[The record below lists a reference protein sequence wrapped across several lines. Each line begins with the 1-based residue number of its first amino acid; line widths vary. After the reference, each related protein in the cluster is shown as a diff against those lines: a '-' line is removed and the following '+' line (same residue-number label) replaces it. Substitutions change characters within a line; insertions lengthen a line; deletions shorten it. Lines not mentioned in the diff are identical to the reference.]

1 MERSRKRL
9 RAACN
14 ECHGSKVKCSGE
26 KKGCKRCLSAGH
38 VWQFEVSIVGRCS
51 KGPRRRKA
59 PTNTEIMDVTS
70 RDSNSDS
77 TVLKVVRGSS
87 QEGSNR
93 PLSASVFS
101 STGSNGAQLDLDL
114 SEILNWNPSSAPD
127 PAESRS
133 TGNSNVLFADPVVS
147 PTDEFRYAISQ
158 LDIPLPTDKH
168 TSRLETGQD
177 MGFVP
182 SSTMNP
188 VSTALPPTP
197 DEIAVGPGIACTSDS
212 LQHQTSSLLG
222 SVDSKPEIC
231 TLFHIMSNLD
241 AELGNSGSSIDR
253 IMHTIKASTK
263 EIQQVIQSTQWHLV
277 VIGPML
283 ALVAIEVALIL
294 IESIVSRWGG
304 GGVCKSSSLDLSTG
318 DSQNLDPLTLGH
330 YRAESEEAVLIWRQV
345 VLAEL
350 QHLRNLIELLGD
362 GLEDPSGRQNG
373 RRLVDRL
380 RNSYIYQER
389 KAASLVATLQGED
402 LTR

>member
-1 MERSRKRL
+1 M
-9 RAACN
+9 
-14 ECHGSKVKCSGE
+14 
-26 KKGCKRCLSAGH
+26 
-38 VWQFEVSIVGRCS
+38 VGRCS

-59 PTNTEIMDVTS
+59 PTSTEITDVTS

-77 TVLKVVRGSS
+77 TVLNVVRGSS

-93 PLSASVFS
+93 PLPASVFS

-114 SEILNWNPSSAPD
+114 SEILNWNPSSAPG

-158 LDIPLPTDKH
+158 LDIPISTDEY
-168 TSRLETGQD
+168 TSRLETGQA

-182 SSTMNP
+182 SSTINP

-212 LQHQTSSLLG
+212 LQQQQTSSLLG
-222 SVDSKPEIC
+222 SVDSKSEIC
-231 TLFHIMSNLD
+231 TLFHIMSNLE

-253 IMHTIKASTK
+253 IMHTVKASTK

-304 GGVCKSSSLDLSTG
+304 FCKSSSLDLSTG

-350 QHLRNLIELLGD
+350 QRLRNLIELLGE
-362 GLEDPSGRQNG
+362 GLEDQSGRQNG
-373 RRLVDRL
+373 RRPIDRL
-380 RNSYIYQER
+380 RNSCIYQER
-389 KAASLVATLQGED
+389 KAASLVTTLQGED

>member
-1 MERSRKRL
+1 MS
-9 RAACN
+9 
-14 ECHGSKVKCSGE
+14 VKCSGE
-26 KKGCKRCLSAGH
+26 KKDCKRCLSAGH

-263 EIQQVIQSTQWHLV
+263 EIQQVIQSTQ
-277 VIGPML
+277 
-283 ALVAIEVALIL
+283 
-294 IESIVSRWGG
+294 
-304 GGVCKSSSLDLSTG
+304 
-318 DSQNLDPLTLGH
+318 
-330 YRAESEEAVLIWRQV
+330 AESEEAVLIWRQV

>member
-1 MERSRKRL
+1 MSVTDQMCLFHSRSCSPEGFANNPLDRLNAVAKRK
-9 RAACN
+9 AARDVSVLVSDMC
-14 ECHGSKVKCSGE
+14 CCILIAPSH
-26 KKGCKRCLSAGH
+26 LPLLGH
-38 VWQFEVSIVGRCS
+38 ACQFEVSMVGRCS

-59 PTNTEIMDVTS
+59 PTNTEITDVTS

-77 TVLKVVRGSS
+77 TVLNLVRGSS
-87 QEGSNR
+87 QEESNR
-93 PLSASVFS
+93 PLPASVFS

-231 TLFHIMSNLD
+231 TLFHIMSNLE

-253 IMHTIKASTK
+253 IMHTVKASTK

-294 IESIVSRWGG
+294 IESIVSSWGG
-304 GGVCKSSSLDLSTG
+304 GFAKAQALIF
-318 DSQNLDPLTLGH
+318 PL
-330 YRAESEEAVLIWRQV
+330 EI
-345 VLAEL
+345 
-350 QHLRNLIELLGD
+350 
-362 GLEDPSGRQNG
+362 
-373 RRLVDRL
+373 
-380 RNSYIYQER
+380 R
-389 KAASLVATLQGED
+389 KI
-402 LTR
+402 

>member
-1 MERSRKRL
+1 M
-9 RAACN
+9 
-14 ECHGSKVKCSGE
+14 
-26 KKGCKRCLSAGH
+26 
-38 VWQFEVSIVGRCS
+38 VGRCS

-59 PTNTEIMDVTS
+59 PTNTEITDVTS

-77 TVLKVVRGSS
+77 TVLNLVRGSS
-87 QEGSNR
+87 QEESNR
-93 PLSASVFS
+93 PLPASVFS

-231 TLFHIMSNLD
+231 TLFHIMSNLE

-253 IMHTIKASTK
+253 IMHTVKASTK

-277 VIGPML
+277 VIVGGGGGGG
-283 ALVAIEVALIL
+283 
-294 IESIVSRWGG
+294 GG